1 MGSCGCGAAGS
12 EKREAPSSV
21 HRCCTAP
28 FSGHSA
34 RWHSVLVLLF
44 FFFSC
49 FFFHGCLCTWDKRDI
64 FETKNLCLL
73 LSVPLW
79 RSHCH
84 QDLKKFT
91 WYSPLLY
98 SHISLVAEQFSC
110 KNLSTET
117 RLICIQKWFLTAV
130 GSTYKPLVTWQIQI
144 ALLVSQ
150 EAISWV

>member
-12 EKREAPSSV
+12 EKWWAPSSV

-44 FFFSC
+44 LFFSLAA
-49 FFFHGCLCTWDKRDI
+49 FYVAAFVPGTYGI
-64 FETKNLCLL
+64 FLKQKIYLL
-73 LSVPLW
+73 PFVPLW

-98 SHISLVAEQFSC
+98 SHMSLVAEQFSC
-110 KNLSTET
+110 KILGTET
-117 RLICIQKWFLTAV
+117 WLICIQKWFLTAV

-144 ALLVSQ
+144 SLLVSQ